1 MMTGNLGC
9 SRTTVATSGF
19 EGSHAS
25 NELGPV
31 CIDGVVDASLL
42 LAHHLHHSLLI
53 ELNSATYA
61 LGFYK
66 AHRLFHNEYETLHL
80 H

>member
-1 MMTGNLGC
+1 MICGNLGC

-31 CIDGVVDASLL
+31 SMEKTTRGLL
-42 LAHHLHHSLLI
+42 LAHHLHPPLLI
-53 ELNSATYA
+53 KLNSATYA

-66 AHRLFHNEYETLHL
+66 EHRLFHNGYETLHL